1 VAAQETA
8 GRRAAAAGP
17 AKVRMRGAA
26 KDAPMRRMLAPR
38 AAIGLGGG
46 LLRRQPLDDGARGRP
61 R

>member
-1 VAAQETA
+1 
-8 GRRAAAAGP
+8 
-17 AKVRMRGAA
+17 MRGAA

-46 LLRRQPLDDGARGRP
+46 LLRRQPLDDGVGGRP